1 MVLVQFGEIWR
12 RRTLSLFFESPLGLG
27 SCFRIVAVYMTFP
40 LEFFYRKAIKKVLPL
55 PLQVKPHDSRRLRA
69 IELSV
74 PNVIATF
81 QVKHRNSDGV
91 ITDARVYNIDL
102 NAGKVISGEKNL
114 KVRPRYR
121 FLIFPHFF
129 SSAGRPTI
137 LPAGPLLLDCQC

>member
-114 KVRPRYR
+114 KVRPRYNI
-121 FLIFPHFF
+121 LNFPALF
-129 SSAGRPTI
+129 
-137 LPAGPLLLDCQC
+137 

>member
-1 MVLVQFGEIWR
+1 MLVVLVQFGEIWHK
-12 RRTLSLFFESPLGLG
+12 RTLETTLFFLESPPLG
-27 SCFRIVAVYMTFP
+27 SCFPRIVAVYMTFP

-81 QVKHRNSDGV
+81 QVKHRNADGV

-102 NAGKVISGEKNL
+102 NAGKVL
-114 KVRPRYR
+114 FTLV
-121 FLIFPHFF
+121 
-129 SSAGRPTI
+129 
-137 LPAGPLLLDCQC
+137 

>member
-1 MVLVQFGEIWR
+1 
-12 RRTLSLFFESPLGLG
+12 
-27 SCFRIVAVYMTFP
+27 MTFP

-114 KVRPRYR
+114 KVRPRYNILN
-121 FLIFPHFF
+121 FLALF
-129 SSAGRPTI
+129 
-137 LPAGPLLLDCQC
+137 